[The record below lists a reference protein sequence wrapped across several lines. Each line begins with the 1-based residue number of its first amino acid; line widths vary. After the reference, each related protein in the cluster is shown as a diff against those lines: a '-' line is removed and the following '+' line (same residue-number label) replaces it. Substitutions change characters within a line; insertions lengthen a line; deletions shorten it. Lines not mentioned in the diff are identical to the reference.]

1 MADNQFSV
9 LSDKNALLIFSSQLV
24 SSISDKMMSIGLIWY
39 LTSHYGINIV
49 PWYLVI
55 SFLPHLLMA
64 IFSTKL
70 INKFGILKT
79 VVGMQFFRSFI
90 LLVLFLFL
98 YLLKIEGD
106 IQLIALFVSSFF
118 VNMATSLFN
127 PAILSLPPELVEDEK
142 VVGLNA
148 LIDSC
153 MSISTILGAS
163 FAIFVLNLVDLKSLV
178 FINCVSFLLSGL
190 VQLKIKIIK
199 KEILLDSE
207 NVHAHPIEVLNKYP
221 KIKRML
227 ASFLFLN
234 FVFAPMFVMIPWY
247 TEKIYLGTSSTMA
260 ILEGALGLG
269 AFLSGVYLSIKGH
282 QVQESK
288 RISMISI
295 ISFLFGLLFIIFA
308 YSTRVE
314 IGALALFFIGL
325 ITTYLNI
332 QVLTYFQTELNSKE
346 VPAIMT
352 AVNII
357 SAAAVPLSLT
367 LSGLIFPHVYIPTFA
382 KFCGVTIVCSSLV
395 MPKYLKGSLW
405 KSESI

>member
-9 LSDKNALLIFSSQLV
+9 LNDKNALILFSSQLV

-39 LTSHYGINIV
+39 LTSHFGINVV

-55 SFLPHLLMA
+55 SFLPHLIMA
-64 IFSTKL
+64 ILSTKL
-70 INKFGILKT
+70 INKIGILKT
-79 VVGMQFFRSFI
+79 VIGTQFFRSFI
-90 LLVLFLFL
+90 LLILFILISFF
-98 YLLKIEGD
+98 KIEGTA
-106 IQLIALFVSSFF
+106 QLIALFVSSFF
-118 VNMATSLFN
+118 VNMGTSLFN
-127 PAILSLPPELVEDEK
+127 PAILSLPPELVENEK

-163 FAIFVLNLVDLKSLV
+163 FAIILLNQIDLKTLILINSL
-178 FINCVSFLLSGL
+178 SFLISGL
-190 VQLKIKIIK
+190 FQLKIKILQ
-199 KEILLDSE
+199 KETLLDSE
-207 NVHAHPIEVLNKYP
+207 NKNTHPMGVLNKYP
-221 KIKRML
+221 NIKRIL
-227 ASFLFLN
+227 TSFLFLN
-234 FVFAPMFVMIPWY
+234 FIFAPMFVMIPWY

-269 AFLSGVYLSIKGH
+269 AFLAGIYLSLKGH
-282 QVQESK
+282 QVKESE

-295 ISFLFGLLFIIFA
+295 ISFLFGLLFILFA
-308 YSTRVE
+308 YSSSVWM
-314 IGALALFFIGL
+314 GAIALFFIGV

-332 QVLTYFQTELNSKE
+332 QVLTYFQTALNPEE

-357 SAAAVPLSLT
+357 SAAAIPLSLT
-367 LSGLIFPHVYIPTFA
+367 ISGFLFPHVYIPTFA
-382 KFCGVTIVCSSLV
+382 KFCGLTIVCLALI